1 RRNPNVST
9 VNGSASAR
17 NLRKADLGAVI
28 FGCKHFTYKE
38 CMFKQS
44 FGLPAPHFSDVKNI
58 NIGLTLF
65 LFNYSD
71 RKLHGI
77 FEATSPG
84 QLNINPYGWTSD
96 GDESTPYEAQVRIR
110 VRRLCRS
117 LTEDQFASIIG
128 ENYYAPLLFWFE
140 LDRSQTKRLVDLFS
154 SLPALDYAIINL
166 QNPSKWNN
174 PFKSLPPTGPI
185 DAVDKTKDWNPE
197 ERSDHLD
204 HAGWADASRLAS
216 TDTTGKLNY
225 GKSHVS
231 VLGSTSASVIEPKA
245 NSQKLWSSLFK
256 SSASDMDK
264 TDSTSDM
271 GKTDPMLNSSSS
283 PSSSLPDKHRMDWES
298 CLGSSVD
305 KDGHVYQAWDLVEH
319 EEPVE
324 STSSFVYFS
333 MQNESISLSEE
344 SKLFERQYT
353 GQESEHSEV
362 TVSELNLQQVNE
374 LKTEWESSYG
384 ESQHAESSMDN
395 DNVEVPDD
403 GPPSL
408 MGLKEEGQRDISHR
422 SFAVNVGSEGR
433 NSEVL
438 ETLKQVIP
446 SDLLAIV
453 AKLIGEVEGLKRS
466 KLEQDL
472 KTMFLE
478 SSKLEQDQKIMF
490 LERSKLEQYL
500 KVMSLEQEVVFSTL
514 SDLMFFVLLV
524 HFKLGLREP
533 MDMHKRLLLQDIHDS
548 VVIVGGFDGSSWL
561 PSLDSY
567 FPLHDRVETLRPMA
581 FSRSHASAV
590 KLNGEVFVLGGV
602 HNDVWLDTVESY
614 NPLRNQWMPQPSIN
628 EKRGCLAGA
637 SLNDKIFAFGGGNGD
652 QCFSEVEMFDLNI
665 GNWISAQSMMQKR
678 FASAA
683 VNING
688 AAGGYDGKAYM
699 KSVERFDPREPTW
712 TTVGSMTTRRGCHS
726 LVAYNEKLY
735 ALGGYDGENMIL
747 SVEILDPRFGSW
759 VMGGEMNSPRGYSG
773 AVVIGGKIF
782 VIGGVNDQEENLDMI
797 EYYEDGHGWK
807 MTDTR
812 TLGKRCFFYAVVL

>member
-1 RRNPNVST
+1 MGAGRKTKTVMLKEKSKYVST
-9 VNGSASAR
+9 VNGSVSAR

-38 CMFKQS
+38 CMFKQL
-44 FGLPAPHFSDVKNI
+44 FGLPAPHFSYVKNI

-110 VRRLCRS
+110 VRRLCRP

-140 LDRSQTKRLVDLFS
+140 LDRSQTKRLVDLFL
-154 SLPALDYAIINL
+154 SLPALDYAVNL

-174 PFKSLPPTGPI
+174 PFKSLPTTGPI
-185 DAVDKTKDWNPE
+185 DAVDKTKDWNLE

-225 GKSHVS
+225 GKSHAS

-264 TDSTSDM
+264 TDSISDM

-298 CLGSSVD
+298 CFASSVD
-305 KDGHVYQAWDLVEH
+305 KDGHVYQAWDFVEH

-324 STSSFVYFS
+324 STSSFVYS
-333 MQNESISLSEE
+333 SVQNESISLSEQ

-353 GQESEHSEV
+353 GQKNKHSEV
-362 TVSELNLQQVNE
+362 TVSELNLQQLNE

-384 ESQHAESSMDN
+384 ESQHAESSIDN
-395 DNVEVPDD
+395 DNVEVLDD

-422 SFAVNVGSEGR
+422 SFAFNVGSEDRNSEVHR

-438 ETLKQVIP
+438 ETLKQVNP
-446 SDLLAIV
+446 SDLLAVV

-466 KLEQDL
+466 KLEQD
-472 KTMFLE
+472 
-478 SSKLEQDQKIMF
+478 QKIMF
-490 LERSKLEQYL
+490 LERSKLEQDL
-500 KVMSLEQEVVFSTL
+500 KIMSLEQE
-514 SDLMFFVLLV
+514 V

-533 MDMHKRLLLQDIHDS
+533 LDMHNRLVPGLLYASKSLEEVRLPQGQLLQDIHDS

-567 FPLHDRVETLRPMA
+567 FPLHDRVETLSPMA
-581 FSRSHASAV
+581 FSRSHAMAV

-614 NPLRNQWMPQPSIN
+614 NPLRNQWTPQPSMN

-688 AAGGYDGKAYM
+688 AIYVAGGYDGKAYM
-699 KSVERFDPREPTW
+699 K
-712 TTVGSMTTRRGCHS
+712 
-726 LVAYNEKLY
+726 Y
-735 ALGGYDGENMIL
+735 ALGGYDGENMVS

-759 VMGGEMNSPRGYSG
+759 VMGEKMNSPRGYSG

-782 VIGGVNDQEENLDMI
+782 VIGGVNDQEEILDTI

-812 TLGKRCFFYAVVL
+812 TLGKRCFFSAVVL